1 VLPNIALDQLLLL
14 DIETTPAV
22 KAFDCLPENMQSLW
36 LDKIAKTAPD
46 SSEGEELYADRA
58 GIFAEFGKIVCI
70 SVGFFT
76 VENGRYQLRIKSIYH
91 DDEKLLLSSFLELVN
106 KFYIKNPK
114 FQFAGHNIKEFDIP
128 FICRRSVINLLSLP
142 PALQLHN
149 LKPWEVPMLDTM
161 QLWRFGD
168 FKNYTSLKLLTAVLG
183 IPTPKDDIDGSM
195 VAKVYYG
202 EANGLER
209 IVTYCQKDVVA
220 VGQLLMRFKGVP
232 LIEDGDVV
240 YIK

>member
-1 VLPNIALDQLLLL
+1 VLPNLALDQLLLL

-22 KAFDCLPENMQSLW
+22 KAFDHLPETMQSLW

-46 SSEGEELYADRA
+46 SAGLEDLYADRA

-76 VENGRYQLRIKSIYH
+76 AEDGRYQLRIKSFYH
-91 DDEKLLLSSFLELVN
+91 DDEKDLLNSFLELVN

-128 FICRRSVINLLSLP
+128 FICRRSVINQLSLP

-168 FKNYTSLKLLTAVLG
+168 FKNYTSLRLLTAILD

-195 VAKVYYG
+195 VGKVYY
-202 EANGLER
+202 EEENGLQR
-209 IVTYCQKDVVA
+209 IVIYCQKDVVA
-220 VGQLLMRFKGVP
+220 VAQLLMRFKGVP
-232 LIEDGDVV
+232 LVNGADIV